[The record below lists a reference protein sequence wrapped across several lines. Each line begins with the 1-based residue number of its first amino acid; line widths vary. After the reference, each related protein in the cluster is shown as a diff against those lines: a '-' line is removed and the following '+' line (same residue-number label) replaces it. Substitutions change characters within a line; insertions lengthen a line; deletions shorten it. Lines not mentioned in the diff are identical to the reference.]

1 MTPQYKSL
9 KVNKLNE
16 YNKGDNNAL
25 LHMAAKA
32 QRSKPTHAA
41 TSAMP
46 PLCEI
51 KNRNGLSLFGYDFGR
66 MDLKKPSKCPVAPAT
81 VYPTPDT

>member
-46 PLCEI
+46 P
-51 KNRNGLSLFGYDFGR
+51 KNVQIFASILYIYCIFENEYNTKNASLQG
-66 MDLKKPSKCPVAPAT
+66 V
-81 VYPTPDT
+81 